1 MLANNQKEWRYDRTQ
16 SVGSSEIG
24 MCARRVFCEKKNIP
38 YDSGYVQTRGAMKRG
53 DIIEQKVFVPAMR
66 KRFGRRVKFAGQS
79 QQTLQLGTLSST
91 PDALVYPLKPN
102 ELGFDHGDCV
112 MYECKS
118 RDPRAKENVL
128 QENYRQQVI
137 VQMGLVR
144 QLTPYQPTHAVIC
157 IINASFIDEVEE
169 HVVAYSIEEFHAAQA
184 RASIIMGA
192 SAMHELRPEGYI
204 AGGKECEYCPWA
216 ERCGIMRKEVP
227 NRPGAMLLAVA
238 DPQLVAE
245 LDHLASIVKQRQTER
260 DGAETAVRDATEML
274 KERLRE
280 KGLNSFR
287 GERFKANWT
296 SVKGRTSL
304 DTEALAAELAQHEI
318 DLHQFEREGTP
329 GDRLTITAI

>member
-1 MLANNQKEWRYDRTQ
+1 MMLNDNQKIWEHDRTK

-38 YDSGYVQTRGAMKRG
+38 YDDGYVQTRGAMERG
-53 DIIEQKVFVPAMR
+53 NIIEQKVFVPAMR
-66 KRFGRRVKFAGQS
+66 RRFGRRVKFAGRS
-79 QQTLQLGTLSST
+79 QQTLQLGMLSST
-91 PDALVYPLKPN
+91 PDALVYPLKPD

-118 RDPRAKENVL
+118 RDPRAKEGQL
-128 QENYRQQVI
+128 AENYRAQVI

-169 HVVAYSIEEFHAAQA
+169 HVVAYSADEFHAAQV
-184 RASIIMGA
+184 RAGEIMGA
-192 SAMHELRPEGYI
+192 MIMQEIKPEGYI

-216 ERCGIMRKEVP
+216 IQCGQQRREVP
-227 NRPGAMLLAVA
+227 EKNDEQL
-238 DPQLVAE
+238 DPQLLAE
-245 LDHLASIVKQRQTER
+245 LDHLASMIRTRQIER
-260 DGAETAVRDATEML
+260 DVAEAAVREATETM
-274 KERLRE
+274 KQRLRE
-280 KGLNSFR
+280 KNRRHFVGQR
-287 GERFKANWT
+287 YKANWT

-304 DTEALAAELAQHEI
+304 NTADLEA
-318 DLHQFEREGTP
+318 DLQRFGVSLLDYQIEGTP